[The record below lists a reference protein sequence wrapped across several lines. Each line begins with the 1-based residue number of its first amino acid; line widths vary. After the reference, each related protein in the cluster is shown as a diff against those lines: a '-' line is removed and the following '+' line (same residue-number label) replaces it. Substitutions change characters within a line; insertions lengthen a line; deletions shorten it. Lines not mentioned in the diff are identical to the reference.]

1 MEYFMVYSCH
11 MVTVYTGDIGNV
23 SFPTHRQ
30 HLALERV
37 GDGFEASGFFVEKA
51 QVVFHKAHQP
61 NPSNLATNALVVG
74 VDECVKQTLIV
85 SLNVLD
91 SLHAR
96 FNVMY

>member
-1 MEYFMVYSCH
+1 

-30 HLALERV
+30 HLCLERV
-37 GDGFEASGFFVEKA
+37 GDGLSGFFVEKA

-61 NPSNLATNALVVG
+61 DPSRLATNALVVG
-74 VDECVKQTLIV
+74 VDDCVKQTLIV

-91 SLHAR
+91 ALHAR